1 MDSTNEARDDR
12 ADHSAALRKVLG
24 VLILPLSIGLALVAL
39 AATVLVAMRRLLCR
53 LTAGR
58 S

>member
-12 ADHSAALRKVLG
+12 ADHSAALRKVLA

-39 AATVLVAMRRLLCR
+39 AATVAAMASKLLRRR
-53 LTAGR
+53 RASPR
-58 S
+58 